1 MQAQQQIPHI
11 VHALLQGD
19 FDVWEQGY
27 HDLLFRRE
35 IAARQGDWPVF
46 DYEYAQRDILY
57 RYVNDTVLKNR
68 PIDYLEFGVFAG
80 HSFRTWLSLNTRPE
94 SRFVGF
100 DSFEGLPED
109 WIAGNRK
116 KGEFNMD
123 GKIPVITDPR
133 GSFVKGW
140 FNQTLEPFLEANAD
154 TFGKGRQ
161 LVLHLDADLFS
172 STLYVLT
179 TLNRIIRRGT
189 VLVFDDFQ
197 ARDDF
202 AALHHFTRAAGWNWR
217 ILAARRGLGKLAAV
231 LY

>member
-1 MQAQQQIPHI
+1 MQPQADVQGL
-11 VHALLQGD
+11 VTALLKGD
-19 FDVWEQGY
+19 LTTWECGY
-27 HDLLFRRE
+27 RELVFKRE
-35 IAARQGDWPVF
+35 IDARRGDWPVF
-46 DYEYAQRDILY
+46 DYEYARRDVLY
-57 RYVNDTVLKNR
+57 RHVNDTILKNR
-68 PIDYLEFGVFAG
+68 PIDYLEFGVFFG
-80 HSFRTWLSLNTRPE
+80 DSFRQWMQINTRPE

-109 WIAGNRK
+109 WEAGNRK
-116 KGEFNMD
+116 KGEFNRN
-123 GKIPVITDPR
+123 GNIPVITDPR

-140 FNQTLEPFLEANAD
+140 FNQTLEPFLAANAG
-154 TFGKGRQ
+154 TFGQGRQ
-161 LVLHLDADLFS
+161 LVLHMDADLYS

-202 AALHHFTRAAGWNWR
+202 AALHEFTRAAGWNWR
-217 ILAARRGLGKLAAV
+217 ILGARKGLGKLAAV